1 MKFRKLYALYS
12 WSLLWRFKIG
22 IAYDVDQ
29 RIQQLQYEL
38 SGAIGRPVTV
48 SKALAIPVLFP
59 EKTEA
64 YLHGKLQML
73 RAYVP
78 RHAGH
83 TEWFNIRNFAA
94 SMAFIFGCEYLGLPW
109 QWYHCVLIFFFPY
122 PLDGVLFLAAVACV
136 QLAALLLIGWCAWVG
151 IISLLAL

>member
-1 MKFRKLYALYS
+1 MKLRKLYALYS

-22 IAYDVDQ
+22 IAYDVAQ

-38 SGAIGRPVTV
+38 SRETGRPVTV
-48 SKALAIPVLFP
+48 AKAMAIPVFFP

-83 TEWFNIRNFAA
+83 TEWFAIRNFAA
-94 SMAFIFGCEYLGLPW
+94 SLSFICLCEYMGLEW
-109 QWYHCVLIFFFPY
+109 RWYHAALIFILPY
-122 PLDGVLFLAAVACV
+122 PLDGVIFLTAVAAFQLAAVCLV
-136 QLAALLLIGWCAWVG
+136 GYGLLW
-151 IISLLAL
+151 LLAMGIMS

>member
-22 IAYDVDQ
+22 IAYDVAQ
-29 RIQQLQYEL
+29 RIQQLEYEL
-38 SGAIGRPVTV
+38 SRETGRRVRV
-48 SKALAIPVLFP
+48 DKALAIPVFFP

-64 YLHGKLQML
+64 WLHAKLYML

-83 TEWFNIRNFAA
+83 TEWFDIRNFAA
-94 SMAFIFGCEYLGLPW
+94 ALLYILAAEYFGLNWSWYAPVIILFI
-109 QWYHCVLIFFFPY
+109 PY
-122 PLDGVLFLAAVACV
+122 PLDGVIFLTAVAAFQLAAVCFVAYG
-136 QLAALLLIGWCAWVG
+136 LLWLFAMG
-151 IISLLAL
+151 IM

>member
-1 MKFRKLYALYS
+1 MKLRKLYALYS

-22 IAYDVDQ
+22 IAYDVPQ
-29 RIQQLQYEL
+29 RIQQLEYEL
-38 SGAIGRPVTV
+38 SRETGKPVKV
-48 SKALAIPVLFP
+48 DKAMAIPVFFP

-83 TEWFNIRNFAA
+83 TEWFAIRNFAA
-94 SMAFIFGCEYLGLPW
+94 AMLYILAAEYFGLNW
-109 QWYHCVLIFFFPY
+109 SWYAPIIILLIPY
-122 PLDGVLFLAAVACV
+122 PLDGVLFLTAVAAL
-136 QLAALLLIGWCAWVG
+136 QLAAVCLVGYGVLWVLAMG
-151 IISLLAL
+151 IM